1 MTMATTNDLSKLG
14 EMTGHKSLEKK
25 YDSPKQ
31 HSSKNNESRG
41 VAKPLFDDIF
51 SFKTLE
57 GEKLVSFIN
66 ILETYIK
73 EDESVKSLTFGQV
86 RNIYNIIVKDA
97 DDADELHRKR
107 PELAFVIAKQTND
120 KCKDAI
126 SFFLDLLKEANES
139 NFQNIKD
146 FTSAYL
152 KYHKFY
158 GKSK

>member
-14 EMTGHKSLEKK
+14 EMTGQKSSEKK
-25 YDSPKQ
+25 YEFPKY
-31 HSSKNNESRG
+31 HNPRNNEKKE
-41 VAKPLFDDIF
+41 VAKPPFEDIF
-51 SFKTLE
+51 SFKKLE

-86 RNIYNIIVKDA
+86 RNIYSIVNDA
-97 DDADELHRKR
+97 SGADELHRKR

-126 SFFLDLLKEANES
+126 SLFLDLLKKANKD
-139 NFQNIKD
+139 NFENIKD